1 MGSCSEHLMMMTSLI
16 NSLEAKKEGAV
27 ITCCDVVKCFDT
39 LYLSD
44 MSYFLAKNEA
54 CLKATKVF
62 QKLTDTNMLKVQGS
76 EKMFTITNGVGQ
88 GGIVAP
94 RLASAGTTEVLER
107 KFETHPS
114 PLMYNGVNIILDG
127 FVDDSKV
134 TDTTTEGAKASGV
147 IITKSLDEMALK
159 AHKDKTVQIVV
170 GHGDYIKKMKAE
182 LAENPTVI
190 QGFEVKR
197 VDQEKYLG
205 MLVTSSGVKEM
216 ITRNIKA
223 KKAKVIPAAQGLRRL
238 IRNPVLM
245 RIGGVKSASVMIQAK
260 LVPMALYGAESW
272 LNIDKDQIQEL
283 EGMMAMAIRKVLSL
297 PKSTNYEAML
307 HEIQG
312 IHMEQWVDALKM
324 NMVTKLMHVKGEGRL
339 YKVLREELL
348 EGVKGG
354 VIEEME
360 KLSKKYRIPH
370 VALHFVK
377 AEDISKAVRTMS
389 KEKIC
394 NAIMLLKSIP
404 MVPHYRKVEH
414 EHHRFDVSRARAI
427 TCFNTGNLVF
437 KDTCPNM
444 FRARD
449 QGNRD
454 CLEPACGGRDS
465 YLHVRYEC
473 KFYTTKYVDT
483 GKPVWDNAEYILA
496 LNRER
501 IRRWRTPLVIVAPL

>member
-1 MGSCSEHLMMMTSLI
+1 
-16 NSLEAKKEGAV
+16 
-27 ITCCDVVKCFDT
+27 
-39 LYLSD
+39 
-44 MSYFLAKNEA
+44 
-54 CLKATKVF
+54 
-62 QKLTDTNMLKVQGS
+62 
-76 EKMFTITNGVGQ
+76 
-88 GGIVAP
+88 
-94 RLASAGTTEVLER
+94 
-107 KFETHPS
+107 
-114 PLMYNGVNIILDG
+114 
-127 FVDDSKV
+127 
-134 TDTTTEGAKASGV
+134 
-147 IITKSLDEMALK
+147 
-159 AHKDKTVQIVV
+159 
-170 GHGDYIKKMKAE
+170 
-182 LAENPTVI
+182 
-190 QGFEVKR
+190 
-197 VDQEKYLG
+197 
-205 MLVTSSGVKEM
+205 
-216 ITRNIKA
+216 
-223 KKAKVIPAAQGLRRL
+223 
-238 IRNPVLM
+238 
-245 RIGGVKSASVMIQAK
+245 
-260 LVPMALYGAESW
+260 MALYGAESW
-272 LNIDKDQIQEL
+272 LNIDKDQIQEV
-283 EGMMAMAIRKVLSL
+283 EMMMAMAIRKVVSF

-324 NMVTKLMHVKGEGRL
+324 NMVKKLMHVKGEGRL

-370 VALHFVK
+370 MALHFVK

-444 FRARD
+444 FRTHD

-454 CLEPACGGRDS
+454 CLEPACAGRDS

-473 KFYTTKYVDT
+473 KYYSNKYVDT

-496 LNRER
+496 LNREW